1 MSGIVVRNVERSAIE
16 RLAPLAQRGVA
27 TVHEALGRT
36 GLMRAYMR
44 PIYPGASIVG
54 NAVTVSV
61 APGDNTMLHVA
72 VELCQDGD
80 VLVVVPTSPCEDGY
94 FGDLF
99 GGALKARGVRGTV
112 IEAGCRDIRTL
123 KEMDYPV
130 WSRAVFAQG
139 TVKETLGDINLP
151 LVCAGQRVEPG
162 DAIVA
167 GLDALSRAHQRQVDV
182 AERLLDGALR
192 EDGARPDG
200 VVHLFERADV
210 AAAGFDHGAA
220 HAARFERAAE
230 EIAEVA
236 VLARRGRHDD
246 QHVAVLTQFDRDVQH
261 RVVAGRDRDGDG
273 VADDR
278 RAGIDRP
285 HVRAHEAGASQR
297 FVDGCDAPLGQR
309 RQSLDRG
316 ALDVSDHDAA
326 HNVPDVS
333 RRAASLLGR
342 SGRSTGCRRC
352 RNGRSMRAVPSLPLG
367 DRAAAERGA

>member
-167 GLDALSRAHQRQVDV
+167 DDDGVLVVPRARIGEALDASLARVKKEETNRARFAAGEVGLDVYGMREKLAAK
-182 AERLLDGALR
+182 GLR
-192 EDGARPDG
+192 YYDD
-200 VVHLFERADV
+200 
-210 AAAGFDHGAA
+210 AAAL
-220 HAARFERAAE
+220 AAE
-230 EIAEVA
+230 
-236 VLARRGRHDD
+236 
-246 QHVAVLTQFDRDVQH
+246 Q
-261 RVVAGRDRDGDG
+261 
-273 VADDR
+273 
-278 RAGIDRP
+278 RA
-285 HVRAHEAGASQR
+285 
-297 FVDGCDAPLGQR
+297 
-309 RQSLDRG
+309 
-316 ALDVSDHDAA
+316 
-326 HNVPDVS
+326 
-333 RRAASLLGR
+333 
-342 SGRSTGCRRC
+342 
-352 RNGRSMRAVPSLPLG
+352 
-367 DRAAAERGA
+367 